1 MDLAKRGATVVLACR
16 DYSRGSDAAE
26 YIRKESGN
34 LNVFFE
40 QIDLA
45 DFDSVKSFSQTVL
58 EKFKGVD
65 ILINNA
71 GNLLRRFQIFQI
83 F

>member
-1 MDLAKRGATVVLACR
+1 LDLAKRGATVVLACR
-16 DYSRGSDAAE
+16 DHSRGRDAAE

-71 GNLLRRFQIFQI
+71 GN
-83 F
+83 